1 MKVVNL
7 AEQTQVKEESGLA
20 KGIRKLLPIA
30 AEKPDSG
37 ANATAIR
44 ILDRMLDSQYILLTG
59 LKLPGLEVPIPMVL
73 IGPPGVW
80 VIYATS
86 IKGVFKAREDTWEV
100 MDDRF
105 HRYRLAKPNLLKRTK
120 QMTEVVSE
128 LLTARDFKVKPIEP
142 ALFLTDPGVHID
154 TARPLV
160 RVVLI
165 DALERFAVNLL
176 QSRAI
181 LDKEAVHRIS
191 RALAGEGHPALEPKA
206 IEDARDVF
214 SFRELPTENPEHL
227 SPNVIYDR
235 TENPILKKVPFDR
248 KQLLILGLMVVVNI
262 LVLAALVV
270 LVVMNT

>member
-7 AEQTQVKEESGLA
+7 VEQNQGKEEAGLI
-20 KGIRKLLPIA
+20 KGIRKLLPIV
-30 AEKPDSG
+30 AEKPDSR
-37 ANATAIR
+37 AYETAIK

-59 LKLPGLEVPIPMVL
+59 LSLPGLEVPIPMVL

-86 IKGVFKAREDTWEV
+86 IKGVFKAIEDTWEV

-120 QMTEVVSE
+120 HMTEVVSE
-128 LLTARDFKVKPIEP
+128 LLTARELNAVSIE
-142 ALFLTDPGVHID
+142 AAVFLTDPGVHID
-154 TARPLV
+154 TARPIV

-165 DALERFAVNLL
+165 DALERFAANLL
-176 QSRAI
+176 QSRAV

-191 RALAGEGHPALEPKA
+191 RALAGEEHPALEPKT
-206 IEDARDVF
+206 IEEARDVF
-214 SFRELPTENPEHL
+214 SFRELPAENPEHL

-248 KQLLILGLMVVVNI
+248 KQLLILGLMVLVNI
-262 LVLAALVV
+262 LVLVALVV
-270 LVVMNT
+270 LVVVNS